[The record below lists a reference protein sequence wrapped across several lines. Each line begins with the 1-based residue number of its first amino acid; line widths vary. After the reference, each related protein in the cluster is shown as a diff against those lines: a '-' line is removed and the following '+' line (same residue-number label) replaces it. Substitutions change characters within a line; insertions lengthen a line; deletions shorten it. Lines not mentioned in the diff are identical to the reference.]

1 MKGFYSRTNKN
12 RYERQIGKHE
22 RRQARLRAMDHVAQR
37 TTDLDTIPE
46 DIFDKDVLPFTDPEE
61 HHHMSRSKA
70 IPLNLFKWVQI
81 NARDPAIDV
90 RSHLLSPS
98 SVTLR

>member
-12 RYERQIGKHE
+12 RFEIQIGKHE
-22 RRQARLRAMDHVAQR
+22 RRQARLRAMDHIAQR

-46 DIFDKDVLPFTDPEE
+46 DLLDSDDLPFMDPEE

-81 NARDPAIDV
+81 NGSDPAIDV
-90 RSHLLSPS
+90 RSLF
-98 SVTLR
+98 

>member
-12 RYERQIGKHE
+12 QFEKQIGKHE
-22 RRQARLRAMDHVAQR
+22 HCQARLRAMDHITQY
-37 TTDLDTIPE
+37 TTDLATISE
-46 DIFDKDVLPFTDPEE
+46 DLLDRDILLFMDPEE

-81 NARDPAIDV
+81 NGSDPAIDIC
-90 RSHLLSPS
+90 SCLSSQSFVP
-98 SVTLR
+98 LR